1 MTINTNSILIQPVVS
16 TLKTKS
22 TNSLSKI
29 IIPINTNSPSNYPS
43 HLSIW
48 TPISPMT
55 SSFPQRRIPNPL
67 QTLPMTRPLS
77 TLPLNQPNPSVL
89 NGPHPFQPLPQPE
102 HPVPLPLPP
111 LPNYASFTLAE
122 ENGRKAQTNQCLLP
136 LPLQCPI
143 GPLLHILVPI
153 LPPFPLSHPY
163 LQSSALVPP
172 SLRGEEET
180 DSLRNVFF
188 LFFSYCS

>member
-16 TLKTKS
+16 TPKTKS

-102 HPVPLPLPP
+102 HPVPLPLP
-111 LPNYASFTLAE
+111 
-122 ENGRKAQTNQCLLP
+122 
-136 LPLQCPI
+136 LQCPI

-180 DSLRNVFF
+180 DYLRNVFF